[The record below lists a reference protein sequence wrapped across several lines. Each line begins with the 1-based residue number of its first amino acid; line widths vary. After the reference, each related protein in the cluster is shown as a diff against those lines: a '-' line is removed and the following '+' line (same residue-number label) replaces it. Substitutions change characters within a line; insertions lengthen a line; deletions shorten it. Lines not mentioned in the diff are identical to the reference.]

1 MDLNER
7 RARILKEIISD
18 FIETGKPVGSVDF
31 LKKHNMSL
39 SSATIRNEMA
49 ALEQLDYL
57 SHPHTSAGRMPT
69 SRGYRMY
76 VDHLMEEHKLSQEE
90 MSRIKSGIDLQS
102 REFEGLICEAAETL
116 SSLTHYT
123 SWVMTPKIS
132 KIFLK
137 NIELLQFDTNS
148 IAIILYTSTD
158 TVEHKLLKLN
168 FPVSRQIISE
178 LSETVNRHLTGVYF
192 EDLNE
197 YAVKNVFLECRQYI
211 DLAAFI
217 MKNILILI
225 DGIKVPKVNVFG
237 VSNLFNYDEYKDIEK
252 AKRLLSYLEDSNHL
266 KNLFAADFAN
276 EIKIIIGDE
285 NENPEIAGCSIIA
298 GKYLPDER
306 SYGIIG
312 IIGPTRMDY
321 KRAVTTLDFTLRHL
335 NKTIIKYFYSDNKRL
350 KW

>member
-76 VDHLMEEHKLSQEE
+76 VDHLMEEHKLSQE
-90 MSRIKSGIDLQS
+90 S

-266 KNLFAADFAN
+266 KNLFAADFTN